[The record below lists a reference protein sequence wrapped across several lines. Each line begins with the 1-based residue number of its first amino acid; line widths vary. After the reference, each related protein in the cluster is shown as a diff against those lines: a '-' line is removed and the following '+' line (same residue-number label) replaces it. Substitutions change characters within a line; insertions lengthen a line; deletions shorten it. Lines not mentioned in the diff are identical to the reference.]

1 MAENGNGKGPTWKW
15 LAGILVGILIVV
27 GGYFLG
33 DVRSEVRSLSERKLD
48 KETYYNDIKD
58 IKTDLKALLN
68 MHMKDKE

>member
-1 MAENGNGKGPTWKW
+1 
-15 LAGILVGILIVV
+15 V